1 MQPTNKSGVMSV
13 AFDYLH
19 KSLPT
24 LKAPLCLIAL
34 GLGVSGVFNNA
45 WGACTNVNIIRAE
58 GA

>member
-1 MQPTNKSGVMSV
+1 MGG

-19 KSLPT
+19 KSLSK
-24 LKAPLCLIAL
+24 LKAGLRMIAL